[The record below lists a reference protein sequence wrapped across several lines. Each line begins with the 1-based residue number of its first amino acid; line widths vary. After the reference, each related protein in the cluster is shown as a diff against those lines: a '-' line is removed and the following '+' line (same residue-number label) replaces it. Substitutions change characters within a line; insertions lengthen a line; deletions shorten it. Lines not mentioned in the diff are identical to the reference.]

1 MLRCVRHPTRGAVA
15 NECECCAL
23 ALDLFSEGRLVTA
36 LGPEALAALTRTW
49 AAILQGRYPEL
60 RGIRVSVVG
69 EDERLGLP
77 AVSAARGKGDIL
89 ALPNDV
95 KAPFER
101 RRAA

>member
-1 MLRCVRHPTRGAVA
+1 MRHATPSAVA
-15 NECECCAL
+15 TVCECCVLVRDYLSA
-23 ALDLFSEGRLVTA
+23 GGVVTA
-36 LGPEALAALTRTW
+36 LGPEALAAVARTW
-49 AAILQGRYPEL
+49 AAILQVRYPEL

-89 ALPNDV
+89 ALPDDV
-95 KAPFER
+95 KAPLER

>member
-1 MLRCVRHPTRGAVA
+1 MT
-15 NECECCAL
+15 
-23 ALDLFSEGRLVTA
+23 T

-49 AAILQGRYPEL
+49 AAILQDRYPEL

-89 ALPNDV
+89 ALPDDV
-95 KAPFER
+95 KASLER